1 LTDKQNMALRK
12 GAVLDDL
19 DTVQAY
25 TGEFGSGAR
34 NVSVN
39 RLARPT
45 TLSPAAQARILGTT
59 STTTGQTAFQKADQ
73 NRFDRSFG
81 FTPTHG
87 DINLATET
95 NLLNPKKAPTSVP
108 VTPAMRTVAT
118 TTPGPLNQLAP
129 SPGTIPASVLADPF
143 SGVNANSRPPMY
155 NTDLRR
161 PGPVFPVEPTPPSRA
176 ELAGRTT
183 RRVLGNVLDA
193 IPKET
198 TFGSSHAI
206 APAPVEKPII
216 DVPRIASNFFR
227 GFNTAAPPAT
237 PPATTPAGVTNAT
250 AAQFQTP
257 TKENPVPVTDTTPET
272 NIDRSQTSLAKFGLS
287 EDELTKRKRL
297 FAGF

>member
-1 LTDKQNMALRK
+1 MALRK
-12 GAVLDDL
+12 AAVLDEL
-19 DTVQAY
+19 DYANDH

-34 NVSVN
+34 NLTVN

-45 TLSPAAQARILGTT
+45 TLSPEAQARILGTK
-59 STTTGQTAFQKADQ
+59 STTTRMTDFQRADQ

-87 DINLATET
+87 DISLADET
-95 NLLNPKKAPTSVP
+95 RLLNPKKAPSSVP
-108 VTPAMRTVAT
+108 VTPAMRTVASN
-118 TTPGPLNQLAP
+118 PLNQLAP
-129 SPGTIPASVLADPF
+129 SPGTIPANILADPF
-143 SGVNANSRPPMY
+143 GSVNANSRPPMY

-161 PGPVFPVEPTPPSRA
+161 PGPVFPVEPTPPAAPSRA

-193 IPKET
+193 IPKES
-198 TFGSSHAI
+198 TFGSTHYT
-206 APAPVEKPII
+206 APVQPDAPII
-216 DVPRIASNFFR
+216 DVPKIASNFFR
-227 GFNTAAPPAT
+227 GLNTATPPAT
-237 PPATTPAGVTNAT
+237 APATTPAGVTNAT

-257 TKENPVPVTDTTPET
+257 TKENPVPLTDTSPDT
-272 NIDRSQTSLAKFGLS
+272 NIDRSQTSIAKFGLS

>member
-1 LTDKQNMALRK
+1 MALRK
-12 GAVLDDL
+12 GAVLDNL

-25 TGEFGSGAR
+25 GGEFGSGAR

-45 TLSPAAQARILGTT
+45 TLSPEAQARILGTT
-59 STTTGQTAFQKADQ
+59 STTTRQTDFQKADQ

-81 FTPTHG
+81 FTPTHNI
-87 DINLATET
+87 DLARET
-95 NLLNPKKAPTSVP
+95 NILNPKKAPTSVP
-108 VTPAMRTVAT
+108 VTPAMQVTAPAV
-118 TTPGPLNQLAP
+118 TPRANALNGLTAQP
-129 SPGTIPASVLADPF
+129 VDPF
-143 SGVNANSRPPMY
+143 AGISLNSRPPAL
-155 NTDLRR
+155 NTDITR
-161 PGPVFPVEPTPPSRA
+161 PGPVFPVAPTPPAQPSRA

-183 RRVLGNVLDA
+183 RRVIGDVLGA

-198 TFGSSHAI
+198 TFGSSTI
-206 APAPVEKPII
+206 APLPVEKPII

-227 GFNTAAPPAT
+227 GFNTAAPPTTA
-237 PPATTPAGVTNAT
+237 PATTPAGVTNAT

-257 TKENPVPVTDTTPET
+257 TKENPVPVTETSPET
-272 NIDRSQTSLAKFGLS
+272 NIDQSQSSIAKFGLS

>member
-12 GAVLDDL
+12 AAVLDDL
-19 DTVQAY
+19 DTVPAY
-25 TGEFGSGAR
+25 SGEFGSGAR

-59 STTTGQTAFQKADQ
+59 SVSTRQTDFQRADQ

-87 DINLATET
+87 DIDLASET
-95 NLLNPKKAPTSVP
+95 AILNRKKAPSSVP
-108 VTPAMRTVAT
+108 VTPAMQAAV
-118 TTPGPLNQLAP
+118 TPRANALNGLTAQP
-129 SPGTIPASVLADPF
+129 VDPF
-143 SGVNANSRPPMY
+143 AGISLNSRPPML
-155 NTDLRR
+155 NTDITR
-161 PGPVFPVEPTPPSRA
+161 PGPVFPVAPTPPAAPSRA

-183 RRVLGNVLDA
+183 RRVIGDVLGA

-198 TFGSSHAI
+198 TFGSSHTI
-206 APAPVEKPII
+206 APAPVEKPLI

-227 GFNTAAPPAT
+227 GFNTATPPVTA
-237 PPATTPAGVTNAT
+237 PATTPAGVTNAT
-250 AAQFQTP
+250 AAQFQVP
-257 TKENPVPVTDTTPET
+257 TKENPVPITETSPET
-272 NIDRSQTSLAKFGLS
+272 KIDQSQSSLAKFGLS

-297 FAGF
+297 FTGF

>member
-1 LTDKQNMALRK
+1 LTDKQSMALRK

-19 DTVQAY
+19 DTVEAY

-59 STTTGQTAFQKADQ
+59 STTTRQTDFQKADQ

-87 DINLATET
+87 DIDLATET
-95 NLLNPKKAPTSVP
+95 KILNPKKTPTSVP
-108 VTPAMRTVAT
+108 VTPAMQATAPAVVPRTNA
-118 TTPGPLNQLAP
+118 LNGLTAQP
-129 SPGTIPASVLADPF
+129 VDPF
-143 SGVNANSRPPMY
+143 AGINLNSRPPML
-155 NTDLRR
+155 NTDITR
-161 PGPVFPVEPTPPSRA
+161 PGPVFPVTPTPPAQPTRS
-176 ELAGRTT
+176 EMAGRTT
-183 RRVLGNVLDA
+183 RRVLGDVLSA
-193 IPKET
+193 IPKESV
-198 TFGSSHAI
+198 FGTSRVQP
-206 APAPVEKPII
+206 PATRDTPII
-216 DVPRIASNFFR
+216 DLPRITSNFFR
-227 GFNTAAPPAT
+227 GFNTAAPPTTA
-237 PPATTPAGVTNAT
+237 PATTPAGVTNAT

-257 TKENPVPVTDTTPET
+257 TKENPVPITETSPET
-272 NIDRSQTSLAKFGLS
+272 NIDRSQSSIAKFGLS

>member
-108 VTPAMRTVAT
+108 VTPAMKATAPAVA
-118 TTPGPLNQLAP
+118 PRINQLDGLTAQP
-129 SPGTIPASVLADPF
+129 VDPF
-143 SGVNANSRPPMY
+143 RGITMESRPPMY
-155 NTDLRR
+155 NTSLTR
-161 PGPVFPVEPTPPSRA
+161 PGPVFPVEPTPPAAPTRA

-183 RRVLGNVLDA
+183 RRVIGDVLSA

-237 PPATTPAGVTNAT
+237 APPTTPAGVTNAT